1 MNNPLYPARSAWL
14 ALAPAPALA
23 IAIALGLA
31 ACSTLLAS
39 SAWAQAATPVPTAAI
54 RQADFIVAVVNSEP
68 ITNREV
74 QALRQRMAND
84 MVARGGRPPDAQE
97 LTPIALEQLINEKAQ
112 LQQARDMGIKIE
124 AEAIEQAELNVATSN
139 QMTPEQLHKALAQDG
154 ITVTAFREQLRTQ
167 ITLTRLREREVEGRV
182 RVSDQDIEQ
191 YLRTQLQAQAAQ
203 IPGLVNLGML
213 LVAVPE
219 NSTEAEVKA
228 LGERAANLAQRAR
241 AGDNFAELVKA
252 FSQAP
257 DRAANGGE
265 MGLRTADRYPELFVE
280 ATRGLK
286 TGEVAAP
293 VRSAAGFHV
302 LKVLERR
309 QINTLVVTQTR
320 ARHIL
325 LRPTAQLSQAQA
337 VAKLN
342 EVRQAVVSGKADFAV
357 LARQLSQ
364 DGSAQQGGDLGWAN
378 PGMFVPEFEE
388 VMNRLR
394 PGQLAEP
401 LVSRFGVHLIEVTD
415 RRNAPMSDQE
425 QRNLARNVLREK
437 KINDSY
443 ATWVQDIRSRAYV
456 EMREP
461 PQ

>member
-1 MNNPLYPARSAWL
+1 MNNLFSPARSAWL
-14 ALAPAPALA
+14 ALA
-23 IAIALGLA
+23 LG
-31 ACSTLLAS
+31 TLCPWAT
-39 SAWAQAATPVPTAAI
+39 WAQAPQSAAAAASTATAAPI

-74 QALRQRMAND
+74 QGLRQRIAND
-84 MVARGGRPPDAQE
+84 AKARGGIAPDAQE
-97 LTPIALEQLINEKAQ
+97 LTQIALEQLINEKAQ
-112 LQQARDMGIKIE
+112 LQQARDAGIKVE
-124 AEAIEQAELNVATSN
+124 PEAIEQAELNVATSN
-139 QMTPEQLHKALAQDG
+139 QLTPEQLQKALAQDG
-154 ITVTAFREQLRTQ
+154 ISLNAFREQLRTQ

-182 RVSDQDIEQ
+182 RVSEQDIEQ

-203 IPGLVNLGML
+203 IPGLVNLGMIL
-213 LVAVPE
+213 IAVPE
-219 NSTEAEVKA
+219 NSSEADVKA
-228 LGERAANLAQRAR
+228 FGERAANLAQRAR
-241 AGDNFAELVKA
+241 SGENFAELAKA

-265 MGLRTADRYPELFVE
+265 MGLRPADRYPDLFID
-280 ATRGLK
+280 ATRNLK
-286 TGEVAAP
+286 SGEVAAP
-293 VRSAAGFHV
+293 VRSDAGFHV

-325 LRPTAQLSQAQA
+325 LRPSAQLSQAQA
-337 VAKLN
+337 VAKLTD
-342 EVRQAVVSGKADFAV
+342 VRRAVVSGKADFAEQ
-357 LARQLSQ
+357 ARQMSQ

-394 PGQLAEP
+394 PGQVAEP

-415 RRNAPMSDQE
+415 RRNAPMTDQE

-437 KINDSY
+437 KIEEAY
-443 ATWVQDIRSRAYV
+443 GAWVQDIRSRAYV

>member
-1 MNNPLYPARSAWL
+1 MNNLFFPARSARL
-14 ALAPAPALA
+14 ALAIGAL
-23 IAIALGLA
+23 
-31 ACSTLLAS
+31 CAS
-39 SAWAQAATPVPTAAI
+39 AAWAQAPSAARPAAATAPI

-74 QALRQRMAND
+74 QVLRQRIAND
-84 MVARGGRPPDAQE
+84 AVARGGSQPDAQE
-97 LTPIALEQLINEKAQ
+97 LTQIALEQLINEKAQ
-112 LQQARDMGIKIE
+112 LQQARDGGIKVE
-124 AEAIEQAELNVATSN
+124 PEAIEQAELNVATSN
-139 QMTPEQLHKALAQDG
+139 QLTPEQLHKALAQDG
-154 ITVTAFREQLRTQ
+154 ISLNAFREQLRTQ

-191 YLRTQLQAQAAQ
+191 YLRTQLQAQATQ

-219 NSTEAEVKA
+219 NSTEAEIKA

-241 AGDNFAELVKA
+241 AGENFTELVKA
-252 FSQAP
+252 FSQAA

-265 MGLRTADRYPELFVE
+265 MGLRPADRYPELFMD

-293 VRSAAGFHV
+293 VRSAAGYHV

-309 QINTLVVTQTR
+309 QINTLVVAQTR

-325 LRPTAQLSQAQA
+325 LRPTAQMSQTQA
-337 VAKLN
+337 VAKLA
-342 EVRQAVVSGKADFAV
+342 EVRQAIVSGKADFAV
-357 LARQLSQ
+357 MARQMSQ

-394 PGQLAEP
+394 PGQVAEP

-415 RRNAPMSDQE
+415 RRNAPMTDQE

-437 KINDSY
+437 KINESY

>member
-154 ITVTAFREQLRTQ
+154 
-167 ITLTRLREREVEGRV
+167 TRLREREVEGRV

-241 AGDNFAELVKA
+241 AGDNFTELVKA

-257 DRAANGGE
+257 DRATNGGE
-265 MGLRTADRYPELFVE
+265 MGLRTADRYPELFIE

>member
-1 MNNPLYPARSAWL
+1 MNNLFYPARSARL
-14 ALAPAPALA
+14 ALAIGAL
-23 IAIALGLA
+23 
-31 ACSTLLAS
+31 CAS
-39 SAWAQAATPVPTAAI
+39 AAWAQAPSAARPAAATAPI

-74 QALRQRMAND
+74 QVLRQRIAND
-84 MVARGGRPPDAQE
+84 AVARGGSQPDAQE
-97 LTPIALEQLINEKAQ
+97 LTQIALEQLINEKAQ
-112 LQQARDMGIKIE
+112 LQQARDGGIKVE
-124 AEAIEQAELNVATSN
+124 PEAIEQAELNVATSN
-139 QMTPEQLHKALAQDG
+139 QLTPEQLHKALAQDG
-154 ITVTAFREQLRTQ
+154 ISLNAFREQLRTQ

-191 YLRTQLQAQAAQ
+191 YLRTQLQAQATQ

-219 NSTEAEVKA
+219 NGTEDEIKA
-228 LGERAANLAQRAR
+228 LGERAANLTQRAR
-241 AGDNFAELVKA
+241 AGENFAELIKA

-265 MGLRTADRYPELFVE
+265 MGLRPSDRYPELFMD

-309 QINTLVVTQTR
+309 QINTLVVAQTR

-325 LRPTAQLSQAQA
+325 LRPTAQMSQTQA
-337 VAKLN
+337 VAKLA
-342 EVRQAVVSGKADFAV
+342 EVRQAIVSGKGDFAV
-357 LARQLSQ
+357 MARQMSQ

-394 PGQLAEP
+394 PGQVAEP

-415 RRNAPMSDQE
+415 RRNAPMTDQE

-437 KINDSY
+437 KINESY

>member
-1 MNNPLYPARSAWL
+1 
-14 ALAPAPALA
+14 
-23 IAIALGLA
+23 
-31 ACSTLLAS
+31 
-39 SAWAQAATPVPTAAI
+39 
-54 RQADFIVAVVNSEP
+54 
-68 ITNREV
+68 
-74 QALRQRMAND
+74 
-84 MVARGGRPPDAQE
+84 
-97 LTPIALEQLINEKAQ
+97 
-112 LQQARDMGIKIE
+112 
-124 AEAIEQAELNVATSN
+124 
-139 QMTPEQLHKALAQDG
+139 
-154 ITVTAFREQLRTQ
+154 
-167 ITLTRLREREVEGRV
+167 
-182 RVSDQDIEQ
+182 
-191 YLRTQLQAQAAQ
+191 
-203 IPGLVNLGML
+203 
-213 LVAVPE
+213 
-219 NSTEAEVKA
+219 

-241 AGDNFAELVKA
+241 AGENFAELVKA

-265 MGLRTADRYPELFVE
+265 MGLRPADRYPELFMD

-309 QINTLVVTQTR
+309 QINTLVVAQTR

-325 LRPTAQLSQAQA
+325 LRPTAQMSQTQA
-337 VAKLN
+337 VAKLA
-342 EVRQAVVSGKADFAV
+342 EVRQAIVSGKADFAV
-357 LARQLSQ
+357 MARQMSQ

-394 PGQLAEP
+394 PGQVAEP

-415 RRNAPMSDQE
+415 RRNAPMTDQE

-437 KINDSY
+437 KINESY

-456 EMREP
+456 EMCEP

>member
-1 MNNPLYPARSAWL
+1 MNNLIYPARSVWL
-14 ALAPAPALA
+14 ALAPVFA
-23 IAIALGLA
+23 IGT
-31 ACSTLLAS
+31 CSTFLDS
-39 SAWAQAATPVPTAAI
+39 SAWAQAASNVPTAAV

-74 QALRQRMAND
+74 QALRQRIAND
-84 MVARGGRPPDAQE
+84 MVARGGRQPDAQE

-112 LQQARDMGIKIE
+112 LQQARDTGIKIE

-154 ITVTAFREQLRTQ
+154 ISVTAFREQLRTQ

-191 YLRTQLQAQAAQ
+191 YLRAQLQAQAAQ

-219 NSTEAEVKA
+219 NSTEAEIKA
-228 LGERAANLAQRAR
+228 LSERAANLAQRAR
-241 AGDNFAELVKA
+241 AGENFAELAKA

-257 DRAANGGE
+257 DRATNSGE
-265 MGLRTADRYPELFVE
+265 MGLRPADRYPELFIE

-337 VAKLN
+337 VAKLT
-342 EVRQAVVSGKADFAV
+342 EVRQALVSGKADFAV
-357 LARQLSQ
+357 LARQMSQ

-394 PGQLAEP
+394 PGQVAEP

-437 KINDSY
+437 KINESY

>member
-1 MNNPLYPARSAWL
+1 MNNLFYPARSVWL
-14 ALAPAPALA
+14 AMAPVFA
-23 IAIALGLA
+23 IGT
-31 ACSTLLAS
+31 CSTFLDS
-39 SAWAQAATPVPTAAI
+39 SAWAQAASNVPTAAV

-74 QALRQRMAND
+74 QALRQRIAND
-84 MVARGGRPPDAQE
+84 MVARGGRQPDAQE

-112 LQQARDMGIKIE
+112 LQQARETGIKIE

-154 ITVTAFREQLRTQ
+154 ISVTAFREQLRTQ

-191 YLRTQLQAQAAQ
+191 YLRAQLQAQAAQ

-219 NSTEAEVKA
+219 NSTEAEIKA
-228 LGERAANLAQRAR
+228 LSERAANLAQRAR
-241 AGDNFAELVKA
+241 AGENFAELAKA

-257 DRAANGGE
+257 DRATNSGE
-265 MGLRTADRYPELFVE
+265 MGLRPADRYPELFIE

-337 VAKLN
+337 VAKLT
-342 EVRQAVVSGKADFAV
+342 EVRQALVSGKADFAV
-357 LARQLSQ
+357 LARQMSQ

-394 PGQLAEP
+394 PGQVAEP

-437 KINDSY
+437 KINESY

>member
-1 MNNPLYPARSAWL
+1 MNNLFYPARSAWL
-14 ALAPAPALA
+14 ALALAPALSIGSFSA
-23 IAIALGLA
+23 FW
-31 ACSTLLAS
+31 AS
-39 SAWAQAATPVPTAAI
+39 SAWAQAANKAPALTI
-54 RQADFIVAVVNSEP
+54 RQADYIVAVVNSEP

-74 QALRQRMAND
+74 QVLRQRIAND
-84 MVARGGRPPDAQE
+84 MVARGGSQPDAQE
-97 LTPIALEQLINEKAQ
+97 LTQIALEQLINEKAQ
-112 LQQARDMGIKIE
+112 LQQARDTGIKIE
-124 AEAIEQAELNVATSN
+124 SEAIEQAELNVATSN
-139 QMTPEQLHKALAQDG
+139 QLTPEQLHKTLAQDG

-167 ITLTRLREREVEGRV
+167 ITLTRLREREVEGRI

-219 NSTEAEVKA
+219 NSTEAEIKA

-241 AGDNFAELVKA
+241 AGENFAELVKA

-265 MGLRTADRYPELFVE
+265 MGLRPADRYPELFMD

-337 VAKLN
+337 VAKLS

-357 LARQLSQ
+357 LARQMSQ

-378 PGMFVPEFEE
+378 PGMFVPEFED

-394 PGQLAEP
+394 PGQVGEP

-437 KINDSY
+437 KINESY